1 MNGKKNKQQ
10 TTANKTR
17 IVASIVSKNKN
28 VKDQKKKLSTFTTSV
43 PGIKQY
49 DDDDDEKKS
58 GD

>member
-1 MNGKKNKQQ
+1 MNEWEKNKQQ

-43 PGIKQY
+43 PGIKTV
-49 DDDDDEKKS
+49 
-58 GD
+58 